1 MKCSTCKQNF
11 IITADKNDYYRQK
24 EAMDNELSKFIDKMI
39 DKQEVLCWEIVMQ
52 YEALLLAPGQQP
64 KYCRKACGAVICAHC
79 YRTYNCCLACKT

>member
-11 IITADKNDYYRQK
+11 IITSNKNDFYKQK
-24 EAMDNELSKFIDKMI
+24 KAMEDELNELIDNIIKE
-39 DKQEVLCWEIVMQ
+39 QEALCWKIVMQ
-52 YEALLLAPGQQP
+52 REALLLAPGQEP